1 MITAMYIRTTSAGAN
16 WYGASLSEISA
27 NLLTLQYFTEKLSRD
42 SAKGYTTV
50 IFDEVADQLRW
61 CTQFESADT
70 LHIEGA
76 INPKTG
82 NLFLRTQAVL
92 TLEQRQAAVAAR
104 KAASNASTVR
114 KPVVSAEDAE
124 L

>member
-1 MITAMYIRTTSAGAN
+1 MYIRTTSAGAN
-16 WYGASLSEISA
+16 WYGATLSEISS
-27 NLLTLQYFTEKLSRD
+27 NPLTLQYFTEKQSRD
-42 SAKGYTTV
+42 AAKGLTTV
-50 IFDEVADQLRW
+50 VFDEEKDQLRW

-82 NLFLRTQAVL
+82 NLFLRTSAVL

-104 KAASNASTVR
+104 KAASNTTTVR